1 MAKERDTRQWRRWS
15 ETEARAALAELER
28 TGESDAAF
36 ARRHGISTQRL
47 RYWRKQ
53 VEATRRTHA
62 VVQRVRERPAF
73 VAVKVPEAKVAAEEI
88 AIRVDGISVCLREDF
103 DVEQL
108 ARIVDALA
116 RRSRAC

>member
-1 MAKERDTRQWRRWS
+1 MANDARDTRPWRRWS
-15 ETEARAALAELER
+15 ETEARTALAELER

-36 ARRHGISTQRL
+36 ARRHGVSTQRL

-53 VEATRRTHA
+53 VAATG
-62 VVQRVRERPAF
+62 RPAF

-88 AIRVDGISVCLREDF
+88 AIRIDGISVCLREDF
-103 DVEQL
+103 DVEHL